1 MCVLIPNVFQK
12 VSVNMIQTILGCVS
26 KEQDFL
32 SFKAGRYLNA
42 AVFASQIFKMLYA
55 DHARALTV
63 TNEAAVI

>member
-1 MCVLIPNVFQK
+1 
-12 VSVNMIQTILGCVS
+12 MIQTILGCVS

-32 SFKAGRYLNA
+32 NFKAGRYLNA